1 MVSPQSD
8 LEHMPMPVV
17 LTTLKHCFDIQ
28 VATQEEVRLP
38 FESLQG
44 TQTGSINPALQGQPG
59 SL

>member
-1 MVSPQSD
+1 
-8 LEHMPMPVV
+8 MPVV